1 VAFVLAAAQ
10 IVSDATDAP
19 DRIGHLLAA
28 LINFDAMQQESQ
40 RVARENRGP
49 DEHQR
54 STASQRFNLNVDSA
68 T

>member
-28 LINFDAMQQESQ
+28 LINFDA
-40 RVARENRGP
+40 
-49 DEHQR
+49 
-54 STASQRFNLNVDSA
+54 
-68 T
+68 